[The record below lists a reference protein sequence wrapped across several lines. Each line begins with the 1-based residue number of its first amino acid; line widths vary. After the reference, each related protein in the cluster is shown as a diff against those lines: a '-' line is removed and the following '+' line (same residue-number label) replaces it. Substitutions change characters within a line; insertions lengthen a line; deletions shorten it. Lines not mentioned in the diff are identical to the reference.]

1 MKFILNIE
9 FQVPIT
15 VAFEY
20 NSEGIPKNQQ
30 KIKLYFQVDVTLS
43 DETARWIA
51 ATQVLSN

>member
-1 MKFILNIE
+1 MKLVLNIE

-30 KIKLYFQVDVTLS
+30 KMKLYFQADATLS
-43 DETARWIA
+43 DETARRIA